1 MISTDFAPN
10 EELNDAVVSFKTLFQ
25 PWKWNKGKEMT
36 RAKNR
41 VKSFFPNHEGYF
53 FLSGRSALYNL
64 LQALNLPKG
73 SEVLLQAFTCEAV
86 VLPVLALGLKPV
98 YVDIE
103 PKTLSMD
110 PIDLKKKLSNKSKVI
125 ILQRTFGIEPMFSK
139 EIQEEAKKHNL
150 FYIDDLA
157 HGFTGGDKTS
167 LNGAIV
173 LSFGRTK
180 AFSSVFGGA
189 IITRNKS
196 LIKSLKPLH
205 ANLDLPPIPF
215 IFKILLYK
223 PLSVLI
229 KKTYPF
235 FVGKII
241 HRISVFVG
249 LLTPEISAREKRG
262 EFDPLLNRGFP
273 NTCAVLLLNQL
284 SRIQKISEKRQESVK
299 EYEKKLRTV
308 PGTLFHTQSS
318 PLLRFPIAV
327 KNRDELVKKA
337 AKRQIYL
344 GVWYNQVIAP
354 KGFNLNK
361 AFYVSGSCKQAEKV
375 CDQILNLPTNI
386 SKRERAQVI
395 RLFQR

>member
-10 EELNDAVVSFKTLFQ
+10 EELIDAVVSFKTLLQ
-25 PWKWNKGKEMT
+25 PWKWNKGKEMA

-41 VKSFFPNHEGYF
+41 IKSLFPNHEGYF

-86 VLPVLALGLKPV
+86 VLPVLALGLKPK

-110 PIDLKKKLSNKSKVI
+110 PIDLKKKLTDHCKVI
-125 ILQRTFGIEPMFSK
+125 IIQHTFGIEPLFSK
-139 EIQEEAKKHNL
+139 EIQEIAKKYSL

-157 HGFTGGDKTS
+157 HGFAGINKTS

-189 IITRNKS
+189 IVTRNKS
-196 LIKSLKPLH
+196 LMKSLKPLH
-205 ANLDLPPIPF
+205 LNLDLPPISF

-235 FVGKII
+235 FIGKII

-273 NTCAVLLLNQL
+273 NACAVLLLNQL
-284 SRIQKISEKRQESVK
+284 SRMQKISVIRQESVK
-299 EYEKKLRTV
+299 EYEEKLRALS
-308 PGTLFHTQSS
+308 GILFQTQSA
-318 PLLRFPIAV
+318 PLLRFPVAV

-337 AKRQIYL
+337 AKKQIYL

-361 AFYVSGSCKQAEKV
+361 AFYVPSSCKRAEEV
-375 CDQILNLPTNI
+375 CGQILNLPTNI
-386 SKRERAQVI
+386 SKKERVQVI
-395 RLFQR
+395 QLLQR